1 MKQRLAAAPLTVPAL
16 AGIAAAILIAPL
28 LPVLKPLFSVPGN
41 GVGLVSV
48 THYPKGW
55 DYAVVGIL
63 FVVATIAAIAI
74 ALALRPAPSP
84 APRERVAEGRVR
96 AWFIPL
102 LMLIVT
108 IAILPARDHPY
119 EFADP
124 YHEGENLSPLSVMM
138 SGGRPY
144 RDVFFMHGV
153 GADGG
158 IDRLVIGDPPSI
170 VRTRRLRAFLS
181 AATVSLLVPIAAEV
195 SSTWLGVIA
204 ATILSLCGIAAGQL
218 PATPHFR
225 LLPLLLAV
233 WLSLIAIR
241 TGRRAFIV
249 ASCAVASAG
258 LLWSLDVGLFAIAG
272 IWAWLILL
280 RPFDRRTLAIS
291 GAATVTTAP
300 LILVIIRGDISRFFR
315 DSFLRL
321 PECFDAIYSLPAP
334 PMRFEWASVRYYA
347 PPIVYG
353 VVIALAFL
361 LLARGEKLRGNAM
374 LLIAF
379 TAFFELRSAAGRVSW
394 GHTRFSV
401 PLLGIVVVAFAIE
414 PLLRSGRTSRLIAGA
429 LIALAA
435 IPYFEVV
442 ANAKALAGYYAT
454 YRERLRPKPDTVPF
468 PLPRAHD
475 LYTYKQEA
483 NDLGALYQFSQS
495 MPPGPIFDE
504 SGEKY
509 LYYMLAR
516 PASTRVHDIPYL
528 SDPALGREAMKQLEQ
543 RRPVFVVIAG
553 HPVLSNIDGIPNA
566 QRTPQIAAWVNRNYA
581 KRITI
586 GRYTIGLPFANEL
599 QPNVSR

>member
-1 MKQRLAAAPLTVPAL
+1 M
-16 AGIAAAILIAPL
+16 G
-28 LPVLKPLFSVPGN
+28 
-41 GVGLVSV
+41 
-48 THYPKGW
+48 
-55 DYAVVGIL
+55 
-63 FVVATIAAIAI
+63 
-74 ALALRPAPSP
+74 
-84 APRERVAEGRVR
+84 
-96 AWFIPL
+96 L
-102 LMLIVT
+102 LMLAVT
-108 IAILPARDHPY
+108 LAILPARDHPY

-124 YHEGENLSPLSVMM
+124 YHEGENLSPLSVML
-138 SGGRPY
+138 SGGSPY
-144 RDVFFMHGV
+144 GDVFFMHGV

-195 SSTWLGVIA
+195 SSTWLGVVA

-225 LLPLLLAV
+225 LLPLLLAI
-233 WLSLIAIR
+233 WLALIAIR
-241 TGRRAFIV
+241 TSRRAFIV
-249 ASCAVASAG
+249 AACGVASAG

-272 IWAWLILL
+272 IWAWLILI

-291 GAATVTTAP
+291 GAVTVTTAP
-300 LILVIIRGDISRFFR
+300 LILVVIRGDVSRFFR

-334 PMRFEWASVRYYA
+334 PMRIEWASVRYDA

-353 VVIALAFL
+353 VVVALAFL
-361 LLARGEKLRGNAM
+361 TLARGEKLRGNAM
-374 LLIAF
+374 LLIAL

-401 PLLGIVVVAFAIE
+401 PLLGITVVAFAIE
-414 PLLRSGRTSRLIAGA
+414 PLLRSERTSGVIAGA

-435 IPYFEVV
+435 IPYFELA
-442 ANAKALAGYYAT
+442 ANAKALAGYSVT
-454 YRERLRPKPDTVPF
+454 YPERLRPKPGTVPF
-468 PLPRAHD
+468 PLPRASD

-483 NDLGALYQFSQS
+483 AELGALYAFSQS

-543 RRPVFVVIAG
+543 RRPVFVVISG
-553 HPVLSNIDGIPNA
+553 HPALSNIDGIPNA

-586 GRYTIGLPFANEL
+586 GRYSIGLPFANEL
-599 QPNVSR
+599 QQNLSR

>member
-1 MKQRLAAAPLTVPAL
+1 MKQRLAGAPLTVPAL
-16 AGIAAAILIAPL
+16 AGIAAALLIAPL
-28 LPVLKPLFSVPGN
+28 LPLLKPLFAVPGN

-48 THYPKGW
+48 TNYPKGW
-55 DYAVVGIL
+55 DYAVVGVL
-63 FVVATIAAIAI
+63 FAVAASATIGAASVWMRAE
-74 ALALRPAPSP
+74 ARGARPEA
-84 APRERVAEGRVR
+84 RVHPEPVLIG
-96 AWFIPL
+96 L

-108 IAILPARDHPY
+108 IAILPARDQPY

-124 YHEGENLSPLSVMM
+124 YHEGENLSPLSVMI
-138 SGGRPY
+138 SGGLPY

-158 IDRLVIGDPPSI
+158 IDRLVAGDPPSI

-225 LLPLLLAV
+225 LLPLLLAI
-233 WLSLIAIR
+233 WLALIAIR

-249 ASCAVASAG
+249 AACAVASGG
-258 LLWSLDVGLFAIAG
+258 LLWSLDVGLFAVAG
-272 IWAWLILL
+272 IWAWLILI

-291 GAATVTTAP
+291 SVVTVTTAP
-300 LILVIIRGDISRFFR
+300 LILVIVRGDISRFFR

-334 PMRFEWASVRYYA
+334 PLRIEWASVRYYA

-353 VVIALAFL
+353 VVVAIAFL

-374 LLIAF
+374 LLLAF

-401 PLLGIVVVAFAIE
+401 PLLGVIIVAFAIE
-414 PLLRSGRTSRLIAGA
+414 PLLRSGRTSPMIAGA

-435 IPYFEVV
+435 ISYFEVA
-442 ANAKALAGYYAT
+442 ANAKALAGDYST
-454 YRERLRPKPDTVPF
+454 YRERLHPKPGTVPF

-475 LYTYKQEA
+475 LYTYEKEA
-483 NDLGALYQFSQS
+483 HELGALYEFSQS

-543 RRPVFVVIAG
+543 RRPVFVVVSG
-553 HPVLSNIDGIPNA
+553 HPELSNIDGVPNA
-566 QRTPQIAAWVNRNYA
+566 RRTPAIADWVNRNYA

-586 GRYTIGLPFANEL
+586 GRYTIGLPFAHEL
-599 QPNVSR
+599 QQNLSR